1 MFDFFYARDH
11 FVCTYIYTYVT
22 NVCKSPV
29 ELYEVGVNDVV
40 ILAFF
45 FFFFESHTAA
55 NM

>member
-1 MFDFFYARDH
+1 M
-11 FVCTYIYTYVT
+11 YVT

-29 ELYEVGVNDVV
+29 KLYEVGVKDVV
-40 ILAFF
+40 IWAS